1 MNIYDCFM
9 YFDEDMLLDIRM
21 NILSKYVKK
30 FIIVESKFLHSGKP
44 KKLNFDFN
52 NFAKFKDKIEYIVM
66 EDPPSG
72 IENVTKKDDE
82 TEKNRKILDN
92 SLKRENS
99 QRNQLWKGIKKIH
112 DEELIFSSDLDEI
125 PNIENFKYKNKINI
139 FLQKVFYYKFNLQ
152 QPDFT
157 WHGTRACKKK
167 DLLSFQWLRNIKSKK
182 YPLWRLDCL
191 FSKKKYFNVNFIKD
205 GGWHFTSIKSPEK
218 IFYKLSNFMHHLEF
232 ELSGLNIKNMQ
243 ELVNQKKILYDHNL
257 DQRHEK
263 YKSEIYL
270 KKVDERVLPKYLQE
284 NKEKFIE
291 WFD

>member
-1 MNIYDCFM
+1 
-9 YFDEDMLLDIRM
+9 
-21 NILSKYVKK
+21 
-30 FIIVESKFLHSGKP
+30 
-44 KKLNFDFN
+44 
-52 NFAKFKDKIEYIVM
+52 M
-66 EDPPSG
+66 EDPPSD
-72 IENVTKKDDE
+72 IEDIIKEDNE
-82 TEKNRKILDN
+82 NEKNRKILDN

-99 QRNQLWKGIKKIH
+99 QRNQLWEGIKNIH

-125 PNIENFKYKNKINI
+125 PNIKNFKYKSKINI

-157 WHGTRACKKK
+157 WYGTRACKKK
-167 DLLSFQWLRNIKSKK
+167 NLLSFQWLRNIKSKK
-182 YPLWRLDCL
+182 YPLWRLDIL
-191 FSKKKYFNVNFIKD
+191 FSKKKYFNINFVED

-243 ELVNQKKILYDHNL
+243 ELVNQKKILYDHNV
-257 DQRHEK
+257 DKTQEK

-270 KKVDERVLPKYLQE
+270 KKVDEKVLPGYLQE
-284 NKEKFIE
+284 NKKKFIE